1 MQPERKNRH
10 PNDSLKVAFHEAGH
24 IIAFRLV
31 GRVFSASIIP
41 DSESLGRATGMV
53 NPTRP
58 LRERLYDSIFTCLA
72 GQVAEEMVGE
82 TDHRGTRGDWGQA
95 RYLAEIG
102 SLITGL
108 SVKKIL
114 SDSLSACRSTLSKIG
129 STRLR
134 QTAMHLWE
142 NGTVA
147 Y

>member
-31 GRVFSASIIP
+31 G
-41 DSESLGRATGMV
+41 ATGMV